1 MNSATGQRMA
11 DLDSIG
17 AFWKWFA
24 QRAALMAVDPTAE
37 SILAEVDAQVRH
49 LHKGL
54 SWEIGPG
61 STAEWAFTLSPDLEP
76 ALMQIATDAVER
88 APVLEKWEFHS
99 RRRPKQWERRFEVR
113 GIGGKFCVDVSDWT
127 FVLLQYVDGGTGVLV
142 CPSGPIGHDVE
153 QRGYALR
160 VLMESELG
168 ETVLLDD
175 DVEFELLDDVEEAL
189 RGRLRPIR
197 ELRAAFGLGD

>member
-54 SWEIGPG
+54 S
-61 STAEWAFTLSPDLEP
+61 
-76 ALMQIATDAVER
+76 
-88 APVLEKWEFHS
+88 
-99 RRRPKQWERRFEVR
+99 
-113 GIGGKFCVDVSDWT
+113 
-127 FVLLQYVDGGTGVLV
+127 
-142 CPSGPIGHDVE
+142 
-153 QRGYALR
+153 
-160 VLMESELG
+160 
-168 ETVLLDD
+168 
-175 DVEFELLDDVEEAL
+175 
-189 RGRLRPIR
+189 
-197 ELRAAFGLGD
+197 